1 MTACGSVK
9 NGFMWKHDRTKAFG
23 ESRMEKKDLKSMTLE
38 ELTEFVKELG
48 EKPGKTVIPVD
59 ACKISRVF
67 RRMYEPSEVA

>member
-9 NGFMWKHDRTKAFG
+9 NGFMWKHDRIKVFG

-48 EKPGKTVIPVD
+48 EKP
-59 ACKISRVF
+59 F
-67 RRMYEPSEVA
+67 RAKQL

>member
-1 MTACGSVK
+1 
-9 NGFMWKHDRTKAFG
+9 
-23 ESRMEKKDLKSMTLE
+23 MEKKDLKSMTLE

-48 EKPGKTVIPVD
+48 EKTVPGKTVIPVD